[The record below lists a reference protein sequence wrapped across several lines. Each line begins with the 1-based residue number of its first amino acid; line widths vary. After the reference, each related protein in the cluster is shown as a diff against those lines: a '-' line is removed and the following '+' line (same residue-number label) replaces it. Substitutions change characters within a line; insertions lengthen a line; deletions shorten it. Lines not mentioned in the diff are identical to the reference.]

1 MEKDFDKWNEAKKRV
16 NHQEDTKLYHTREI
30 WWATLGL
37 NVGYEQDGTGKE
49 FQRPVLVLRG
59 FSKFVCL
66 VVPLTTSQKKNRY
79 HTSVGLVDG
88 KEAAAIISQV
98 RLIDTRRLVNKV
110 GTLEEHLFENV
121 KNAVRGIL

>member
-1 MEKDFDKWNEAKKRV
+1 MQKDFDSWNEHKKRV
-16 NHQEDTKLYHTREI
+16 SRDEGAKLYHAREI

-49 FQRPVLVLRG
+49 FQRPVLVLKG

-79 HTSVGLVDG
+79 HMSVGPVDG
-88 KEAAAIISQV
+88 KDASAIISQV
-98 RLIDTRRLVNKV
+98 RLIDTRRLVNKASSR
-110 GTLEEHLFENV
+110 
-121 KNAVRGIL
+121 KA